1 MRSSARPGKSS
12 LSVILPAF
20 NEEANIVH
28 TLRHAREVLQG
39 LEIDH
44 EIIVV
49 DDGSTDQTVALVR
62 QTIGED
68 PTVRLVEHPVNRGY
82 GAALKSGLR
91 EAKRDLFFFTDSD
104 GQFDIGELPL
114 LFEGIDRFP
123 IVIGY
128 RRHRR
133 DPLSRRL
140 MARGWGLLIRFLFK
154 LNVRDIDC
162 AFKLF
167 RREVFDEISVDS
179 IGAFVNS
186 EILVRARKKGF
197 SIREVPVTH
206 FPRDFGV
213 PSGAKP
219 RIILHA
225 FRELTK
231 LYRDL
236 R

>member
-1 MRSSARPGKSS
+1 MHTVHWRDSS

-20 NEEANIVH
+20 NEEANIVR
-28 TLRHAREVLQG
+28 TLRHARDVLRD
-39 LEIDH
+39 LAMEH

-49 DDGSTDQTVALVR
+49 DDGSLDRTVALVR
-62 QTIGED
+62 ETIAED
-68 PTVRLVEHPVNRGY
+68 PTIRLIEHPVNRGY

-91 EAKRDLFFFTDSD
+91 TAKGDLVFFTDSD
-104 GQFDIGELPL
+104 GQFDIAELPL
-114 LFEGIDRFP
+114 LLEGIDRFP

-128 RRHRR
+128 RRRRR
-133 DPLSRRL
+133 DPFVRRL
-140 MARGWGLLIRFLFK
+140 MARSWGLLIRFLFRLK
-154 LNVRDIDC
+154 VRDIDC

-167 RREVFDEISVDS
+167 RREVFDEIAIGS

-197 SIREVPVTH
+197 AILEVPVTH

-231 LYRDL
+231 LYREL